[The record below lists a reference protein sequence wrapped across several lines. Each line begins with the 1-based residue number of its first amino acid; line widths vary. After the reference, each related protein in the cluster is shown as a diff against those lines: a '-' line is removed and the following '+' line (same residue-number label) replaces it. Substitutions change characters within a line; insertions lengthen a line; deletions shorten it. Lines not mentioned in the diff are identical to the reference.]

1 MQSKT
6 SNGLRKTK
14 SNSKILKVFETF
26 SGIGAQHKALQ
37 FLKDKYNYD
46 YKVVGTSEWDV
57 DAQISY
63 AAIHYPRFELIVKS
77 VSEKKMNEYFAKFD
91 HSFTGKDLTPIEKIY
106 QMETNRKTKYYKAHR
121 ISNNMGS
128 ILGIEGGGLYKSIGD
143 IDLITYSFP
152 CQDLS
157 VAGSFHGFNQGM
169 AKGEGTRSG
178 LLWEIGRIL
187 TELKEIDK
195 TPKFLLL
202 ENVPN
207 MISSRHI
214 DDYIAWKKE
223 LYNLGYQTKTYIVN
237 ARDHGLAQN
246 RKRVYAISI
255 KGNYKIDDQFE
266 IIDLEEKIF
275 PKKFEKVSKLK
286 TRELKDIIKQ
296 NYENPIHKNEAIEA
310 IPNRTPSRKRM
321 FHLNYK
327 LNDFDKY
334 KYSRTVT
341 TKQDRHPNA
350 GVIDLKNTI
359 LESHDGIKA
368 NYRFITTR
376 EAYLL
381 MGFDDKDY
389 NNVKKQ
395 NIRKEKLYQQ
405 AGNSIAVYA
414 ITAIIKKI
422 QELNNE

>member
-1 MQSKT
+1 MDYE
-6 SNGLRKTK
+6 RK
-14 SNSKILKVFETF
+14 L
-26 SGIGAQHKALQ
+26 
-37 FLKDKYNYD
+37 
-46 YKVVGTSEWDV
+46 
-57 DAQISY
+57 
-63 AAIHYPRFELIVKS
+63 
-77 VSEKKMNEYFAKFD
+77 
-91 HSFTGKDLTPIEKIY
+91 
-106 QMETNRKTKYYKAHR
+106 KYYKAHV
-121 ISNNMGS
+121 ISKNMGS
-128 ILGIEGGGLYKSIGD
+128 ILKINGKELQKNIGD

-169 AKGEGTRSG
+169 AKGDGTRSS

-187 TELKEIDK
+187 TELKSIK
-195 TPKFLLL
+195 KLPKFLLL
-202 ENVPN
+202 ENVAN

-214 DDYIAWKKE
+214 NDYIAWKKA
-223 LYNLGYQTKTYIVN
+223 LYKLGYQTKTYIVN

-246 RKRVYAISI
+246 RKRVYAISV
-255 KGNYKIDDQFE
+255 KGNFKIDDQFE
-266 IIDLEEKIF
+266 IIDLEEKVF

-286 TRELKDIIKQ
+286 TRELKDIINQ
-296 NYENPIHKNEAIEA
+296 NYENDTHKSEALEA
-310 IPNRTPSRKRM
+310 RPNRTPSRERM
-321 FHLNYK
+321 FNLNYK

-350 GVIDLKNTI
+350 GVINLKNTI
-359 LESHDGIKA
+359 LETTDEVKA

-405 AGNSIAVYA
+405 AGNSIAIYA
-414 ITAIIKKI
+414 ITAILKKI

>member
-1 MQSKT
+1 M
-6 SNGLRKTK
+6 N
-14 SNSKILKVFETF
+14 
-26 SGIGAQHKALQ
+26 
-37 FLKDKYNYD
+37 D
-46 YKVVGTSEWDV
+46 YLS
-57 DAQISY
+57 Q
-63 AAIHYPRFELIVKS
+63 
-77 VSEKKMNEYFAKFD
+77 FD
-91 HSFTGKDLTPIEKIY
+91 HSFSGKDLASINKIY
-106 QMETNRKTKYYKAHR
+106 QIDLAKKTKYYKAHN
-121 ISNNMGS
+121 ISRNMGS
-128 ILGIEGGGLYKSIGD
+128 ILSINGKELNKKIGD
-143 IDLITYSFP
+143 IDLISYSFP

-169 AKGEGTRSG
+169 AKNDGTRSS

-187 TELKEIDK
+187 KELKHIK
-195 TPKFLLL
+195 KLPNFLLL

-214 DDYIAWKKE
+214 SDYISWKKE
-223 LYNLGYQTKTYIVN
+223 LYELGYQTKTYVLN
-237 ARDHGLAQN
+237 ARNHGLAQN
-246 RKRVYAISI
+246 RKRVYALSI
-255 KGNYKIDDQFE
+255 KGNYKINDQYE
-266 IIDLEEKIF
+266 IIEKDF
-275 PKKFEKVSKLK
+275 LPDTFEKVKGLK
-286 TRELKDIIKQ
+286 TRTLKNIIKQ
-296 NYENPIHKNEAIEA
+296 DYSNTTYKEEALEVR
-310 IPNRTPSRKRM
+310 PNRTPSRKRM
-321 FHLNYK
+321 FNLNYK

-350 GVIDLKNTI
+350 GVVDLRGTI
-359 LESHDGIKA
+359 LETSDKIKA

-381 MGFDDKDY
+381 MGFDNRDY
-389 NNVKKQ
+389 NNVKRQ

>member
-1 MQSKT
+1 M
-6 SNGLRKTK
+6 R
-14 SNSKILKVFETF
+14 
-26 SGIGAQHKALQ
+26 
-37 FLKDKYNYD
+37 
-46 YKVVGTSEWDV
+46 
-57 DAQISY
+57 
-63 AAIHYPRFELIVKS
+63 
-77 VSEKKMNEYFAKFD
+77 
-91 HSFTGKDLTPIEKIY
+91 
-106 QMETNRKTKYYKAHR
+106 
-121 ISNNMGS
+121 
-128 ILGIEGGGLYKSIGD
+128 GGGLFKNIGQ

-187 TELKEIDK
+187 NELKEIDK

-207 MISSRHI
+207 MISSRHVK
-214 DDYIAWKKE
+214 DYIAWKKE
-223 LYNLGYQTKTYIVN
+223 LFSLGYQTKTYVVN

-255 KGNYKIDDQFE
+255 KGNYKVDKQFE
-266 IIDLEEKIF
+266 IIDLDEKIF
-275 PKKFEKVSKLK
+275 PTKFKKVSKLK
-286 TRELKDIIKQ
+286 TRTLKDIIKE
-296 NYENPIHKNEAIEA
+296 NYNNETYKSEA
-310 IPNRTPSRKRM
+310 LEVRPNRTPSRERM
-321 FHLNYK
+321 FNLNYK

-350 GVIDLKNTI
+350 GVINLKNTI
-359 LESHDGIKA
+359 LETTDKVKA

-381 MGFDDKDY
+381 MGFDDKDF

-422 QELNNE
+422 QELNNES